1 MMGASGGD
9 MFARFFAPALI
20 GAALYS
26 APAAALEVTPA
37 TPAQAVAIVTAQDE
51 VIQAMTPADLS
62 IRLHGGTSREALLRQ
77 YAAAVEP
84 WSDAESARLTA
95 MVARHRAQLD
105 AIARWLPDQ
114 VLLIKNTRDIDGG
127 LPHTRAN
134 AILFG
139 PNLPTSDA
147 ELDELFLHELW
158 HVLSRHNAARHDE
171 IYALIGFQPCTS
183 VALPDD
189 LRARLVTN
197 PDAPLTR
204 WGVATRAQGHAIL
217 LAPLLVAEPAVY
229 DPAHP
234 GFTDYFALRFIGL
247 TRHAD
252 GSCAPYAAVPFI
264 APDAA
269 MPALF
274 AAAGH
279 NTDYVLHPEELLAD
293 NFAQLMTAKPN
304 VPDPQVQARLAH
316 WLGIEA
322 PVSTVR

>member
-1 MMGASGGD
+1 MLS
-9 MFARFFAPALI
+9 RFFAPVLI
-20 GAALYS
+20 GAWLLAT
-26 APAAALEVTPA
+26 PAAALDVTPA
-37 TPAQAVAIVTAQDE
+37 TPAQATAIVTAQDE
-51 VIQAMTPADLS
+51 VIRAMTPADLS

-84 WSDAESARLTA
+84 WSAAEDARLAA

-105 AIARWLPDQ
+105 AIAHWLPEQ
-114 VLLIKNTRDIDGG
+114 VLLIKNTQDIDGG

-139 PNLPTSDA
+139 PSLPASDA

-158 HVLSRHNAARHDE
+158 HVLSRHNAERHDE
-171 IYALIGFQPCTS
+171 IYALINFTPCARVT
-183 VALPDD
+183 LPAD

-197 PDAPLTR
+197 PDAPVTR
-204 WGVATRAQGHAIL
+204 WGVAARAQGRDIL
-217 LAPLLVAEPAVY
+217 LAPLLIAEPAVY
-229 DPAHP
+229 DPARP

-269 MPALF
+269 LPALF

-279 NTDYVLHPEELLAD
+279 NTEYVLHPEELLAD

-304 VPDPQVQARLAH
+304 VPDPQVQARLAE

-322 PVSTVR
+322 PAR